1 MVPVEYVLR
10 DPVTV
15 DPFWARS
22 AAAARHEERQSGG
35 RWTLAWSPTR
45 RGRRRQQGARG
56 HAERDRR
63 LAQLCW
69 CRNGA
74 GSVACS
80 LVWQPSGRSYGPVH
94 LAVHEVGDGD
104 VGGDVVVAE
113 ERLDGTDGGVVLEQV
128 RGAGVTAV
136 WLVPRSWRA
145 PSVARLWDRLS
156 HRSRLQ
162 PVAAGGAAVGP
173 SCGGN
178 GVGRRALLIAA
189 PRDARPTATRARRRQ
204 ASPDNTGGR
213 TEPSSRESNTA
224 SPAPQG
230 SGAEAG
236 CGCGLTETRGR
247 RGRPPARRRGIV
259 AAATDR
265 RAWRAGP
272 GTAPTGGER

>member
-1 MVPVEYVLR
+1 VVPVEYVLR

-128 RGAGVTAV
+128 RGTGVTAV
-136 WLVPRSWRA
+136 WPVPRSWR
-145 PSVARLWDRLS
+145 R
-156 HRSRLQ
+156 HRSPGCGTACRTAAGCSRLQ
-162 PVAAGGAAVGP
+162 PVARQLGRLAVGMGSAGEHCSLP
-173 SCGGN
+173 RPVTRGQRQRALEGGKHHQT
-178 GVGRRALLIAA
+178 RRAGARNRHHA
-189 PRDARPTATRARRRQ
+189 SPTRPPRHRKGLERRQ
-204 ASPDNTGGR
+204 AVDAGSPR
-213 TEPSSRESNTA
+213 H
-224 SPAPQG
+224 
-230 SGAEAG
+230 EAG
-236 CGCGLTETRGR
+236 
-247 RGRPPARRRGIV
+247 V
-259 AAATDR
+259 VDR
-265 RAWRAGP
+265 RP
-272 GTAPTGGER
+272 GGVVS